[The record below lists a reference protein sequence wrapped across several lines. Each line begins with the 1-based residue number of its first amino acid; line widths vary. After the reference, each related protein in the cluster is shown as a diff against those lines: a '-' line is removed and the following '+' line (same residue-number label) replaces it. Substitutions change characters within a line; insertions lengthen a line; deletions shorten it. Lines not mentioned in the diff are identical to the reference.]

1 MTHVPRANV
10 WRDPHVHRV
19 SLSASC
25 SVRVSL
31 SLHRNPIPARSFGR
45 GICAH
50 TVALGIL
57 IIIPFFDVW
66 YGKSYTLLVYTGTA
80 TGYCSPA
87 RDAAAVAL

>member
-57 IIIPFFDVW
+57 IIIPFFDFGLRFGTLYA
-66 YGKSYTLLVYTGTA
+66 YGNKDESPTEVCTL
-80 TGYCSPA
+80 
-87 RDAAAVAL
+87 ALLPRA

>member
-1 MTHVPRANV
+1 MTHTRANV

-57 IIIPFFDVW
+57 IIIPFFNGLV
-66 YGKSYTLLVYTGTA
+66 YGKSYFILVLLPRGRA
-80 TGYCSPA
+80 
-87 RDAAAVAL
+87 

>member
-57 IIIPFFDVW
+57 IIIPFFDFGLRLVHA
-66 YGKSYTLLVYTGTA
+66 YGKRRKTY
-80 TGYCSPA
+80 
-87 RDAAAVAL
+87 